1 MEKRMRVTTQM
12 LNRSAIKAGLP
23 INRNS
28 LLNYINNNSSQ
39 NTFLDALNKRKTNTA
54 NKEKKSEYEKLGTA
68 AEQLQK
74 KAELFA
80 ASEKSSLFE
89 EAVKS
94 GNNQKIYTNAEKFV
108 ENYNETVKSLQSAS
122 DPLGSYYYK
131 MLKENTAENK
141 EMLGE
146 IGITIAK
153 DGTLNLDKDKLKA
166 ANLETVEKVFGA
178 SGTFSARAAFLATR
192 VFDYAKANAKAVSSQ
207 YNSGGNM
214 ETFSFNQYNFWG

>member
-1 MEKRMRVTTQM
+1 M
-12 LNRSAIKAGLP
+12 LNESARKAGLP

-28 LLNYINNNSSQ
+28 LLNYINNSSSQ
-39 NTFLDALNKRKTNTA
+39 NTFLDALNKRSSNAA

-89 EAVKS
+89 EAIKS
-94 GNNQKIYTNAEKFV
+94 GNNQKIYTNAEEFI

-122 DPLGSYYYK
+122 DPLGSYYNK
-131 MLKENTAENK
+131 MLKENTAENR
-141 EMLGE
+141 EALSD
-146 IGITIAK
+146 IGITIEK

-166 ANLETVEKVFGA
+166 ADLEAIEKIFGA
-178 SGTFSARAAFLATR
+178 SGTFSERAAFLAAR
-192 VFDYAKANAKAVSSQ
+192 ISDYAEANAKAVSSQ
-207 YNSGGNM
+207 YNSAGNM
-214 ETFSFNQYNFWG
+214 EAFSFNQYNFWG

>member
-1 MEKRMRVTTQM
+1 MRVTTQM
-12 LNRSAIKAGLP
+12 LNESAIKAGLP

-28 LLNYINNNSSQ
+28 LLNYINNNSPQ
-39 NTFLDALNKRKTNTA
+39 NTFLDALNRRSSNAA

-89 EAVKS
+89 EAIKS
-94 GNNQKIYTNAEKFV
+94 GNKEKIYTNAEEFV
-108 ENYNETVKSLQSAS
+108 ENYNETVKSLESAS

-141 EMLGE
+141 EMLSE
-146 IGITIAK
+146 VGITIAK
-153 DGTLNLDKDKLKA
+153 DGTLNFDKDKLKA

-192 VFDYAKANAKAVSSQ
+192 ISDYANANAKAVSSQ

-214 ETFSFNQYNFWG
+214 EAFSFNQYNFWG